1 MRVEKV
7 SLTKDNLLKIKSI
20 DETFYKSNLDINWYL
35 ERYTNKHN
43 GYLLYDNNKV
53 VGYIVS
59 VPIKK
64 ELYDALVNGVLLNDI
79 NINPDMFIEDSYY
92 NYIVSIVILEEYRY
106 QGMGNLLLEA
116 LLNNVKNGLYCAL
129 TISKEG
135 SILANKYMNLKLKI
149 NDEVSVY
156 ELKVG
161 DNK

>member
-1 MRVEKV
+1 MRVEKI

-20 DETFYKSNLDINWYL
+20 DETFYKSNLDIDWYL

-43 GYLLYDNNKV
+43 GYILYDNDKA

-64 ELYDALVNGVLLNDI
+64 EFYDALINGVLLNDI
-79 NINPDMFIEDSYY
+79 NINPNMFIEDSYY
-92 NYIVSIVILEEYRY
+92 NYIVSIVILEEYRH
-106 QGMGNLLLEA
+106 QGMGNLLLET
-116 LLNNVKNGLYCAL
+116 LINNAKKGLYCAL

-149 NDEVSVY
+149 NNEVSVY

>member
-1 MRVEKV
+1 
-7 SLTKDNLLKIKSI
+7 
-20 DETFYKSNLDINWYL
+20 
-35 ERYTNKHN
+35 
-43 GYLLYDNNKV
+43 
-53 VGYIVS
+53 
-59 VPIKK
+59 
-64 ELYDALVNGVLLNDI
+64 
-79 NINPDMFIEDSYY
+79 
-92 NYIVSIVILEEYRY
+92 
-106 QGMGNLLLEA
+106 MGNLLLEA